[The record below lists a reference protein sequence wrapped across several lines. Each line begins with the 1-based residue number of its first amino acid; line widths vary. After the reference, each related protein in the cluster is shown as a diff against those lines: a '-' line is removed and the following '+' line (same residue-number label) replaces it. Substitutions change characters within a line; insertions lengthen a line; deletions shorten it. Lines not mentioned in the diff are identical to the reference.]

1 MNATLVAE
9 LSLSAVVKVAR
20 FDFSNR
26 AFFVTSGLD
35 VPEAPNALRVED
47 LDGGLLTAFLSEI
60 RPSPAARASEIRNIV
75 EYADKMSTPGYD
87 GHDPLLVSGLF
98 PKIHVFSVQDLLI
111 DESFKVFFLICL
123 SGRRAEQWIDEQLA
137 QVLNSVTQLSA
148 GAIPYETLCRSILD
162 MDPSALFLALYRC
175 LEALYALTLTQQ
187 LMTAVQISKPW
198 AEMAQ
203 TLEETLGWYPR
214 EEPSLEALLD
224 RAAPEHLQTVMAAL
238 NETIPDNARSAQCVA
253 RRIYQLRNAL
263 VHYRPFHRKF
273 SFKAVNWNRLC
284 EAMAL
289 LVFHVYGQV
298 NGDRERFAE

>member
-9 LSLSAVVKVAR
+9 LPLSASVKVAR

-35 VPEAPNALRVED
+35 LPEVPDPLRAED
-47 LDGGLLTAFLSEI
+47 LDGGLLTAFLSGV
-60 RPSPAARASEIRNIV
+60 RPSPAVGTAQIRDVV
-75 EYADKMSTPGYD
+75 EYADNTSTLGYN
-87 GHDPLLVSGLF
+87 GHDPLLVSDLF

-123 SGRRAEQWIDEQLA
+123 SGRRPEQWIDEQLA
-137 QVLNSVTQLSA
+137 QVLNSVSQLSA
-148 GAIPYETLCRSILD
+148 ASIPYETLCRSILD

-214 EEPSLEALLD
+214 EEPSLEALLE
-224 RAAPEHLQTVMAAL
+224 RAAPEHLQGVMAAL
-238 NETIPDNARSAQCVA
+238 GETIPDNARSAQCVS
-253 RRIYQLRNAL
+253 RRVYQLRNAL

-273 SFKAVNWNRLC
+273 SFKGVDWNRLC
-284 EAMAL
+284 EAMVL
-289 LVFHVYGQV
+289 LVFHVYDQV
-298 NGDRERFAE
+298 NGDRESVAE

>member
-9 LSLSAVVKVAR
+9 LALSTVVKIAR

-35 VPEAPNALRVED
+35 VLEPPKALEVEE
-47 LDGGLLTAFLSEI
+47 LHGGILTAFLSEV
-60 RPSPAARASEIRNIV
+60 RPSPAASASEIRNIV
-75 EYADKMSTPGYD
+75 EYADKTSTPGYG

-98 PKIHVFSVQDLLI
+98 PKIRVFSVPDLLI
-111 DESFKVFFLICL
+111 DESSKVFFLICL
-123 SGRRAEQWIDEQLA
+123 SDRRAEQWIDEQLG
-137 QVLNSVTQLSA
+137 QVLVSVTHLSA
-148 GAIPYETLCRSILD
+148 GSIPYETLCRSILD

-175 LEALYALTLTQQ
+175 LEALYALTLTRQ

-224 RAAPEHLQTVMAAL
+224 GAAPEHLQAVMAAL
-238 NETIPDNARSAQCVA
+238 SEIVPEGARSAQCVA

-273 SFKAVNWNRLC
+273 SFRGVNWNRLC

-289 LVFHVYGQV
+289 LVSHVYSQV
-298 NGDRERFAE
+298 NGDQARPAE